1 VIINTNPSI
10 CLPDSVPET
19 AIISGNAL
27 DLPALFK
34 SDASSGVEGMVL
46 NTSGSRKW
54 RAPLRFAAGAMAV
67 AMGSAATFADET
79 TLAAADT
86 MASPLASA
94 EAPAARKPTRTRFV
108 IGLDKSVAYTVYALA
123 NPNRVVIDVPDTALR
138 LPPDPGPNPIGLVK
152 SVRSGR
158 TAPGKTSVVIEV
170 TEAVVIDKTALE
182 NAGEGKGMHLAI
194 DIVPAA
200 AVVKARKP
208 LKSQPFALG
217 AAGLQPP
224 LPMPAKRPDETAK
237 AAYKPTIVIDPGHG
251 GHDTGAIK
259 HGAVEKDVV
268 LAFAKVLR
276 DKIEKTGRYRVLL
289 TRDTDVFVPLDE
301 RRAYGEKHQAA
312 LFIAVHADYA
322 TTKARGAT
330 IYSLRESVASA
341 LKRSA
346 KGEVSAHLLS
356 TAELEAVREAN
367 GEKNV
372 SAVRNILADLAGRE
386 VETTQE
392 RTSIFSRSVI
402 EHMGETT
409 NLRDEPDQQA
419 AFRVLKTAQFPS
431 VLIELAY
438 VTNAEDA
445 KLLKSDTWRG
455 KVADSITTA
464 VENYFSHQIARLPM

>member
-1 VIINTNPSI
+1 M
-10 CLPDSVPET
+10 
-19 AIISGNAL
+19 
-27 DLPALFK
+27 FK

-46 NTSGSRKW
+46 DTSVLRAW
-54 RAPLRFAAGAMAV
+54 RTSLRFSAGVLAFAFC
-67 AMGSAATFADET
+67 GSAALANDT
-79 TLAAADT
+79 TLAAAD
-86 MASPLASA
+86 PLTPT
-94 EAPAARKPTRTRFV
+94 APAAEAVPAQGPHKASRTRFL
-108 IGLDKSVAYTVYALA
+108 IGLDKSVAYTVYALS
-123 NPNRVVIDVPDTALR
+123 NPNRVVIDIPDVAVK
-138 LPPDPGPNPIGLVK
+138 LPPDPGPDPVGLVK
-152 SVRSGR
+152 SVRCGR
-158 TAPGKTSVVIEV
+158 TAPGKMSIVIEV
-170 TEAVVIDKTALE
+170 TEPVVVDKPVMNKA
-182 NAGEGKGMHLAI
+182 AGGKGMHLAI
-194 DIVPAA
+194 DILPAE
-200 AVVKARKP
+200 AVVKPKKS

-217 AAGLQPP
+217 ATGLQPP
-224 LPMPAKRPDETAK
+224 LPMPAKRPEEVAK
-237 AAYKPTIVIDPGHG
+237 AAFRPTIVIDPGHG
-251 GHDTGAIK
+251 GHDTGAMK

-276 DKIEKTGRYRVLL
+276 DKIEKTGRYRVLM

-301 RRAYGEKHQAA
+301 RRAFGEKHQAA

-330 IYSLRESVASA
+330 IYSLRESVANS

-346 KGEVSAHLLS
+346 KGEVSEHLLS
-356 TAELEAVREAN
+356 DGELEAVRKAN
-367 GEKNV
+367 DPSNL

-409 NLRDEPDQQA
+409 NLREEPDQQA

-445 KLLKSDTWRG
+445 KLLQSDSWRG